1 MSEQNDN
8 LSLDQLLEDD
18 GFDLGGNV
26 PDYDPF
32 AQASDVFS
40 GEAADAQDAEEVPSR
55 DDPSGTIRVTT
66 STFDGEQR
74 AAAHTKQIG
83 ESSDNGNNGQSQSDS
98 GQGFGRCIW
107 QMPDINPVDRTV

>member
-40 GEAADAQDAEEVPSR
+40 GEAADALDAEEVPS
-55 DDPSGTIRVTT
+55 
-66 STFDGEQR
+66 
-74 AAAHTKQIG
+74 
-83 ESSDNGNNGQSQSDS
+83 
-98 GQGFGRCIW
+98 
-107 QMPDINPVDRTV
+107 